1 MLLHIH
7 PDNPNPRHIKT
18 VIECLLDGG
27 VIIYPTDTI
36 YGLGCDIFQHKA
48 IERIARIKNVDPA
61 KAQLSFVCYDLSDL
75 SKYTKSIS
83 TPLYRLLKNYLPGPY
98 TFILPASKEV
108 PKILHSKKSTIGLRV
123 PDNNIARTIVQDLNH
138 PLLSASLPGE
148 MVEEYTD
155 PELMHDNFEKLVD
168 IVIDGGIGGM
178 VPSTVVDCTQDSYE
192 VIRQGAG
199 ESGWRIFFNI
209 VKNQGHIVL
218 MPCISYHYV
227 FQKNLHNRELII
239 IQLRISQTKLQF
251 IYIRNRIKQ
260 AQLSSVQYYNSCG
273 DICISHVSQ

>member
-1 MLLHIH
+1 MLLQIH

-48 IERIARIKNVDPA
+48 IERIARIKQIDPA

-83 TPLYRLLKNYLPGPY
+83 TPLYRLLKSYLPGPY

-123 PDNNIARTIVQDLNH
+123 PDNRIAQTIVKELNH
-138 PLLSASLPGE
+138 PILSASLPGE

-155 PELMHDNFEKLVD
+155 PEIIYANFQNLVD
-168 IVIDGGIGGM
+168 IVVDGGIGGM
-178 VPSTVVDCTQDSYE
+178 IPSTIVDCTNDSYE

-199 ESGWRIFFNI
+199 VWE
-209 VKNQGHIVL
+209 
-218 MPCISYHYV
+218 
-227 FQKNLHNRELII
+227 E
-239 IQLRISQTKLQF
+239 
-251 IYIRNRIKQ
+251 
-260 AQLSSVQYYNSCG
+260 
-273 DICISHVSQ
+273 